1 MRNKILGFMLILSVI
16 IFCPLI
22 TSAAQSTSNDNVSF
36 DVSFIKING
45 TDLHEYMH
53 LTTTTLN
60 NRNTKIWFGNINKDT
75 AQYVELLPVID
86 ENSNLL
92 TVVVHFDNNDA
103 INPNLPIEI
112 HCKNGDSIYL
122 GVGKNNTSTT
132 LLKIVPTIKK

>member
-1 MRNKILGFMLILSVI
+1 MEKKVFAFMIISAVI
-16 IFCPLI
+16 IFCPLVA
-22 TSAAQSTSNDNVSF
+22 SAASTQNNVSF
-36 DVSFIKING
+36 DVSFIKINSSNI
-45 TDLHEYMH
+45 HEYMH
-53 LTTTTLN
+53 LNVTTLN
-60 NRNTKIWFGNINKDT
+60 NKNTKIWFGNINKDM

-86 ENSNLL
+86 ENSDLL

-132 LLKIVPTIKK
+132 LLKIVPTIRK